1 MTESSSH
8 DTDSAGKTKSPSQ
21 WSHRNKSKLGGIAV
35 VLLVGLYSF
44 AAPKVN
50 ERMGWNLPALKTDAA
65 GNVRLADKTKQP
77 EPTRATNAKTSTD
90 VASRQ
95 KTASSSTDSSNSGT
109 ATSGAATSGTATSG
123 TATSGTATSGTATSG
138 TATSGTPL
146 SDAAPTESPAAKAS
160 AGDSSAANG
169 DLRYGLLR
177 EVSRDRFLSPEG
189 LLYTPGSAEG
199 HRLDHLARHTRD
211 QPNRPGSHGVFDGE
225 MEGALKTIDRAYARA
240 KTGQRTT
247 KSVDQGRTIYTVDMG
262 GRVGFV
268 GGQVGKRKR
277 NPMARRVRLVLDGDR
292 VITAYPM

>member
-109 ATSGAATSGTATSG
+109 ATSG
-123 TATSGTATSGTATSG
+123 
-138 TATSGTPL
+138 TPL
-146 SDAAPTESPAAKAS
+146 SNAAPTESPAAKAS